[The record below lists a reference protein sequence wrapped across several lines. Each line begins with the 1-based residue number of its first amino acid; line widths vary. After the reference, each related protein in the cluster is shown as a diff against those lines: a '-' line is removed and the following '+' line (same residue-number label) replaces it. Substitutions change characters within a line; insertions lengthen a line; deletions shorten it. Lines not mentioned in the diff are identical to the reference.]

1 MTKYFTIYTSA
12 ELICLIVALVCLFNA
27 KERNWRLLI
36 PFLLITCMVEIG
48 AIPLK
53 TLYRAN
59 PIPQNSNAWI
69 YNILLLVQIAT
80 FLMMFY
86 NIIGKYTRSLWAII
100 MGLAVLLIFYSYD
113 LITNKSNIF
122 DYNASTYAA
131 LSVVLV
137 LYSLYYYF
145 LLLNNDEYTDLK
157 YSPEF
162 WWVTGTLFFFFGA
175 TTVNIFHSKLLSVPL
190 KNRLYLTYIS
200 NMLIVILYGCWTYA
214 FICKRWITSNKK

>member
-1 MTKYFTIYTSA
+1 
-12 ELICLIVALVCLFNA
+12 
-27 KERNWRLLI
+27 
-36 PFLLITCMVEIG
+36 
-48 AIPLK
+48 
-53 TLYRAN
+53 
-59 PIPQNSNAWI
+59 
-69 YNILLLVQIAT
+69 
-80 FLMMFY
+80 MFY
-86 NIIGKYTRSLWAII
+86 NIIGKYTRSSWAII

-190 KNRLYLTYIS
+190 KNRLYITYIS